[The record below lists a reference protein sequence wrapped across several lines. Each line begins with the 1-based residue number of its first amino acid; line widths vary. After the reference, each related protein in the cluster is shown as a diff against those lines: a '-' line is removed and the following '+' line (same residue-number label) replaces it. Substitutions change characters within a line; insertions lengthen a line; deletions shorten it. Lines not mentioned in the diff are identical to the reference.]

1 VAVATRPIR
10 RRGLHREIVDALG
23 QRIVRGD
30 YQPGE
35 ALPNEADL
43 GVNLDVSRTV
53 VREAIKVLA
62 AKGLVDSRPKR
73 GTRVLDRTSWS
84 LIDPD
89 VLSWQVE
96 AGADRTLF
104 RDLSEVRSIIEPRAA
119 GLAALRRTTAEAA
132 HLGELVDELEAA
144 ADDPESYI
152 PTDLALHAA
161 ILQATHNE
169 LLAQMTGAIAV
180 ALAASRRITVK
191 APGGPRSAMGLHREV
206 VEAIGTGDA
215 DEAARTMA
223 ALVAGAAGDIE
234 AVFAGTTSSH
244 GA

>member
-1 VAVATRPIR
+1 MAVETRPIR

-35 ALPNEADL
+35 VLPNEADL
-43 GVNLDVSRTV
+43 GVTLAVSRTV

-96 AGADRTLF
+96 VGADRALF
-104 RDLSEVRSIIEPRAA
+104 RDLSEVRSIIEPHAA
-119 GLAALRRTTAEAA
+119 GLAALRRTPEEAA
-132 HLGELVDELEAA
+132 RLGALVDDLEAA
-144 ADDPESYI
+144 ADDPENYI

-169 LLAQMTGAIAV
+169 LLARMTGTIAV
-180 ALAASRRITVK
+180 ALAASRRITVQ
-191 APGGPRSAMGLHREV
+191 AAGGPRSAMGLHREV
-206 VEAIGTGDA
+206 VDAIDIGDTEEAT
-215 DEAARTMA
+215 RTMA

-234 AVFAGTTSSH
+234 AVFAGWASSS